1 MINKWVIYLIETLS
15 RINDALDVV
24 KFILGIIIVISF
36 ILVMV
41 DIYEYDDASYK
52 RTSKSLKLSIICFF
66 VVCGV
71 SSFIPN
77 KETMYLMLISD
88 YVTEENVEAGTEAV
102 KETFDYVIDG
112 IDKIVNGGENK
123 DD

>member
-15 RINDALDVV
+15 GIDGILCIVM
-24 KFILGIIIVISF
+24 FISGIIMGISF
-36 ILVMV
+36 ILTMICV
-41 DIYEYDDASYK
+41 DVYDKVLYERA
-52 RTSKSLKLSIICFF
+52 RKSLKSSIICFF

-77 KETMYLMLISD
+77 KEIMYLMLISD

>member
-15 RINDALDVV
+15 GIDG
-24 KFILGIIIVISF
+24 ILGIVMFISGIIMGISF
-36 ILVMV
+36 ILTMICV
-41 DIYEYDDASYK
+41 DVYDKVLYERA
-52 RTSKSLKLSIICFF
+52 RKSLKLSIICFF

-88 YVTEENVEAGTEAV
+88 YVTEENVEAGTEVV